1 MMIRRHQTKDSQ
13 RKVSPPGP
21 VYMSNEQVANY
32 LRDLRTNRPARP
44 NGSRLLPSRSNQ
56 SGRDELPPRA
66 SSALSTRRADPY
78 MEQLGGDPYPR
89 ASSALSHNRSASEM
103 PTYGSNSFRSPPRA
117 GSIQASGIYK
127 ESGQR
132 WLERQEARSLR
143 DALQKLDLQEEQ
155 RIHAAAREEA
165 TRLVLEHQNSG
176 KRPQSSHF
184 PSRSSD
190 PSQWRHHLEKG
201 SRSRNYSLDGKE
213 DRPRSGLGIYSPPSD
228 SGSAG
233 SSSPGSSSDDPTKT
247 TTRKKG
253 RVNFILPQEEHNDA
267 GQEPASRTRTVSGD
281 SSKGVFRNPE
291 DRIYEEPDSEH
302 DPPRQ
307 PSPERSALKVKP
319 RNSLTGSRPLPN
331 RPGSGS
337 ENGNLSSIDIHKNPP
352 SRSRN
357 PNYTTNPPPSR
368 SKESD
373 VPTKDGLEIRP
384 DDIRAATSMKLKDR
398 SPKLPMPTAVSNS
411 PGRPIVSFDT
421 SWRKKQTTLEN
432 RKSAPS
438 TDHVSEAPAVPSIS
452 VTSAEPTEQT
462 PKISVSTSEETTK
475 RSTSS
480 RPSLSKNRPKPAQ
493 VPDPQKMPPTSQ
505 SKWFSPF
512 TRTRGPTATCRQCS
526 LPISGR
532 IVTAAGE
539 RLHPECF
546 NCAHCGTGLECVAFY
561 QEPDAK
567 RAERLANADPNDP
580 EAHLLRFYCHL
591 DYHELFS
598 PRCKSCKTPI
608 EGEVVVACGA
618 EWHVGHFFCAECGD
632 PFTQDKPYVE
642 KDGYAWCL
650 PCHSRR
656 TASRCQGCKQPVL
669 DEVVVTALG
678 GQWHEKC
685 FVCHECGEGFGPDGK
700 FFVKQGEPRRTAK
713 GRIIGGPVQL
723 AVCVKCESVRLKA

>member
-1 MMIRRHQTKDSQ
+1 
-13 RKVSPPGP
+13 
-21 VYMSNEQVANY
+21 
-32 LRDLRTNRPARP
+32 
-44 NGSRLLPSRSNQ
+44 
-56 SGRDELPPRA
+56 
-66 SSALSTRRADPY
+66 
-78 MEQLGGDPYPR
+78 
-89 ASSALSHNRSASEM
+89 M

-155 RIHAAAREEA
+155 RIHAAATEEA

-632 PFTQDKPYVE
+632 VRLPLC
-642 KDGYAWCL
+642 DGNLSSTKLTFDFVA
-650 PCHSRR
+650 
-656 TASRCQGCKQPVL
+656 TAIH
-669 DEVVVTALG
+669 T
-678 GQWHEKC
+678 GQTIC
-685 FVCHECGEGFGPDGK
+685 
-700 FFVKQGEPRRTAK
+700 RK
-713 GRIIGGPVQL
+713 GRVRMVSPVPLATDCIAMPGLQAARAGRGCGDGPGRTM
-723 AVCVKCESVRLKA
+723 A